1 VASLGDAITGF
12 RALDLL
18 GQCRS
23 PVKCEVSSQLVHFL
37 TVWERGLP
45 LPAVQ
50 YRTSQ
55 WWSLVW
61 WPLWQNLHLA
71 SRQQSPV
78 LWPNCRHLSQCGEAF
93 LRMYL
98 RTATLSSNSAR

>member
-1 VASLGDAITGF
+1 MAGL
-12 RALDLL
+12 RALVLV

-23 PVKCEVSSQLVHFL
+23 SVKCEVSSQLVHFL
-37 TVWERGLP
+37 KVWEHGLP

-50 YRTSQ
+50 YKTSQ

-61 WPLWQNLHLA
+61 WASWQNLHLA
-71 SRQQSPV
+71 WRRQWAAW
-78 LWPNCRHLSQCGEAF
+78 WPNCRHLSQWVEAS

-98 RTATLSSNSAR
+98 RKVHLSPNSAR